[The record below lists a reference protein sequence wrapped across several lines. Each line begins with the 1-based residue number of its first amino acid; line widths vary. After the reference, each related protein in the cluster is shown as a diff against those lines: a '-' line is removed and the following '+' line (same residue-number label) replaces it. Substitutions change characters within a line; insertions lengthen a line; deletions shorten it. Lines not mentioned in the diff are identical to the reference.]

1 MAHFEKYTLA
11 QSYMELDHDRRGHT
25 NKRDHIDKTKAGLNY
40 NLADHGCDPWQ
51 FLKDKI
57 DMSKK
62 TGGRFNSRSVS
73 LVSCIITLPK
83 TYEGDPL
90 EFFETAKEF
99 LDMHFGAENVASA
112 WVHNDEPESMPHLH
126 YKVCPI
132 IDNDKG
138 AKQFN
143 AKHLVNRTYLQ
154 SFHNELQDYMCGR
167 LGFDIDILNG
177 ACTEGALTVPQLK
190 KQQEKYDKL
199 CAEYK
204 SLVGS
209 YNALVG
215 DYKALYRQVKT
226 LKDTI
231 ARLEKK
237 LEQYAHIADDVLDD
251 TPKKAKGHDDREW

>member
-199 CAEYK
+199 CDEYK